1 MVFTGNTTSA
11 DKKALTV
18 NKSVKRPAA
27 ESLRKNAGAKK
38 RATREGTVC
47 ANVYNKTSVQDDEFL

>member
-47 ANVYNKTSVQDDEFL
+47 ANVYNKTSV